1 MPEPR
6 VAVVVPIGKQPAPA
20 AQALES
26 ALRQQ
31 TPFDFRVAAVNGA
44 CPYEEA
50 DRLGRAY
57 AASRP
62 DRLLYVRCENGGPGA
77 ARNAGLDVAL
87 RRWPSVE
94 AVLFL
99 DAEDRLGPQALA
111 TAYHALTNAPDAA
124 WVFFDVVHAGSGPG
138 RRDTSG
144 AWSVLELL
152 ASDYAAR
159 GSLIRRQ
166 VFERGWRFDEKAD
179 PDLAAWDLCLRCVEA
194 GLHGCHAPGVE
205 YVRHAADA
213 PPPEGPDDP
222 ARAWLRG
229 RHAALFTQRRAVELE
244 QDEFPRYAI
253 YLCDAGRVVFTTDP
267 RVPLAANGRGRRAVS
282 FPAVELGDRLLRAL
296 ADPRHERFPARFV
309 VTSEAFLRTAADGRF
324 AAGLFWLAQLRLERT
339 GADLVT
345 VRLRQRMAADYC
357 LQLLPAARLVPPGE
371 GIGFALLSTETLVDR
386 LWDDGG
392 DWLRSLFTPTP
403 RPRVEALDVRFGRP
417 RPPAVVPADVLG
429 RLGRLLAEAGPAFRH
444 APRRAPPPSAESA
457 RAGGDGCR
465 LTRRIF
471 HRAALYPLVPDRS
484 RLHVGFAAHVCDIG
498 GSERVALNLAR
509 EARARGW
516 APHLFV
522 AGSAVARLLPEFTG
536 VFESVTVVDRWEDWY
551 TEAMVGLMGG
561 MDAVV
566 AYNCWLFN
574 EAMAPLRRLGV
585 KTFSLLH
592 SVGLVLQGRPNL
604 VSFDTRGL
612 VQDLDGVMVISKK
625 LLRWCAA
632 HGVPREKLVYLPNA
646 PSFAASDALV
656 QTTMSERAGRGPDLP
671 LRVLF
676 LGRFDPEKGMDRLT
690 ALVEESRRRGL
701 PVEWRVVG
709 RKVISEGSSG
719 VDLRPVEPFL
729 RPAALSAAAL
739 GGHYRWADVVVMVSR
754 LEGVPL
760 TLLEAQRFGCVV
772 LSTDVGAVAEAV
784 EHGRTGFLFAN
795 DQDVP
800 ALVDAMLQTLQELHA
815 DRGRLLDVARASA
828 ALRREAT
835 WARTFASFARA
846 VEAALGRPKAAPRTA
861 EKAA

>member
-6 VAVVVPIGKQPAPA
+6 VAVVIPIGKQPVSA
-20 AQALES
+20 AEALES

-31 TPFDFRVAAVNGA
+31 TPFEYRVVAVNGGSP
-44 CPYEEA
+44 CEEA

-57 AASRP
+57 AATRP
-62 DRLLYVRCENGGPGA
+62 DRFLYVRGKYAGA
-77 ARNAGLDVAL
+77 AHNAGLDVAL

-99 DAEDRLGPQALA
+99 QAEDRLGPEALA
-111 TAYHALTNAPDAA
+111 AAYRALTNAPEAA
-124 WVFFDVVHAGSGPG
+124 WVYFDVAHVGGGPG

-144 AWSVLELL
+144 PWSVLELL
-152 ASDYAAR
+152 ATDYAAR
-159 GSLIRRQ
+159 GSLFRRE
-166 VFERGWRFDEKAD
+166 VFERGWRFDERAD
-179 PDLAAWDLCLRCVEA
+179 PALAAWDLCLRCVGA

-205 YVRHAADA
+205 YVRQADA
-213 PPPEGPDDP
+213 PPPDGPGPDDA

-244 QDEFPRYAI
+244 QDEFPRYAV
-253 YLCDAGRVVFTTDP
+253 YLCDAGQVVLTTDP

-282 FPAVELGDRLLRAL
+282 FPAAELGDRLLRSL

-345 VRLRQRMAADYC
+345 IRLRQRMAADYC
-357 LQLLPAARLVPPGE
+357 LQLLPAVRLVPPGE
-371 GIGFALLSTETLVDR
+371 GVGFALLSTETLVDR

-392 DWLRSLFTPTP
+392 DWLRSLFTAPP
-403 RPRVEALDVRFGRP
+403 RPRVEALDVRFSRP
-417 RPPAVVPADVLG
+417 RPPAVVPADVLR
-429 RLGRLLAEAGPAFRH
+429 RLGELLAETGPAFRR
-444 APRRAPPPSAESA
+444 APRRAPRPDAESA
-457 RAGGDGCR
+457 RADGDGCR
-465 LTRRIF
+465 LTRRVF
-471 HRAALYPLVPDRS
+471 HRAALYPLISDRS
-484 RLHVGFAAHVCDIG
+484 RLHVGFATHVCDIG

-574 EAMAPLRRLGV
+574 DAMAPLRRLGV
-585 KTFSLLH
+585 RTFTLLH

-612 VQDLDGVMVISKK
+612 VQDLDGVMVISRK

-656 QTTMSERAGRGPDLP
+656 RTTMSERAARVPGLP

-690 ALVEESRRRGL
+690 ALVEESQRRAL

-719 VDLRPVEPFL
+719 VDLRPVEPYL
-729 RPAALSAAAL
+729 RPAAVSAAAL
-739 GGHYRWADVVVMVSR
+739 GRHYRWADVVVMVSR

-784 EHGRTGFLFAN
+784 EDGRTGFLFAN

-800 ALVDAMLQTLQELHA
+800 ALVDAMLQTLRELHA
-815 DRGRLLDVARASA
+815 GRGRLLEVARASA

-835 WARTFASFARA
+835 WARTFAAFARA
-846 VEAALGRPKAAPRTA
+846 VEAALGRPKAAPKKV
-861 EKAA
+861 EQAA